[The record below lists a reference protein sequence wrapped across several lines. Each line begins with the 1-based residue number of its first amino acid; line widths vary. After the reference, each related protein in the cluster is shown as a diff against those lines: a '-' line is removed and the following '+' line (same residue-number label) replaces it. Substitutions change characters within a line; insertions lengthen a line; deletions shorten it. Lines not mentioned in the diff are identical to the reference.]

1 MASTHRFHTC
11 MLCEAMCGLDVEL
24 ADDGSVLHVRGDR
37 DDTFS
42 KGHLCPK
49 AMAIEDI
56 RNDPDRVR
64 TPLLRGPNGFA
75 PVPWPEAIAEAARRI
90 HELQRQYGPH
100 AVAVYAG
107 NPTVHSFG
115 ALLGMTALTGALRGH
130 SNFSATSVDQLPHQ
144 LAAYQMFGNQALFPI
159 PDIDRTQFFLIVGGN
174 PVASNG
180 SIMSAPG
187 AADRIKAIRARNGT
201 VVVVDPRRTET
212 ALLADRHLAIQP
224 GTDALFLLGLVHV
237 LVHEGLV
244 RPGRLTAFTDGLD
257 RLPALTKAFSPEA
270 VAGPTEIT
278 AEQIRTLARDF
289 ARADQAVA
297 YGRLGMCTQAT
308 GGTAAWLINL
318 LNVLTGNLDRP
329 GGAMFPKPA
338 VDLAELARRLG
349 KAGSYGRFKTRVRG
363 LPEFAGELPVAAMAE
378 EMDTPG
384 DKQIRGLITFAGNP
398 VLSTPSGGRLEKALS
413 KLELMISFDIYQN
426 ETTRFAHLI
435 FPTSFGFER
444 DHFDLAFNALAVRN
458 NAKFAPAIFPAAGDT
473 REDFEL
479 LVDMAAA
486 LERRRGGPAG
496 LAKALTLS
504 GVRQLGSRR
513 VLDLLL
519 RLGPHKL
526 SLKKLLAAPH
536 GIDLGA
542 LEPRMPGVLANPAR
556 RINAVPEVF
565 AKDLE
570 RLLPML
576 GRRRGSELVLIGR
589 RLLRSNN
596 SWLHNSERL
605 TKGKPACTLLMHP
618 ADAAERRLVDGA
630 RVVVRSPRGQVV
642 TTLEISEA
650 LKRGV
655 VSLPHGYGHE
665 REGVQLRVARSR
677 PGVSINDLTDGAV
690 DPVSGNAALS
700 GVSVEVELELS
711 VSNPVAAIEA
721 EAR

>member
-24 ADDGSVLHVRGDR
+24 GDDGSVLHVRGDR
-37 DDTFS
+37 EDTFS

-49 AMAIEDI
+49 AIAIEDI

-64 TPLLRGPNGFA
+64 TPLRRGPSGFQ
-75 PVPWPEAIAEAARRI
+75 PVSWSEAIAEAAQRI
-90 HELQRQYGPH
+90 HELQTRHGPH

-187 AADRIKAIRARNGT
+187 AAERIKAIRARGGR
-201 VVVVDPRRTET
+201 VVVVDPRLTET
-212 ALLADRHLAIQP
+212 ALLADTHLGIQP

-244 RPGRLTAFTDGLD
+244 TPGRLTAFTDGLE

-270 VAGPTEIT
+270 VAGVTEIA

-289 ARADQAVA
+289 ARADKAVA
-297 YGRLGMCTQAT
+297 YGRVGMCTQET

-318 LNVLTGNLDRP
+318 INVISGNLDRE
-329 GGAMFPKPA
+329 GGAMFPTPA

-398 VLSTPSGGRLEKALS
+398 VLSTPSGARLEKALS
-413 KLELMISFDIYQN
+413 KLELIISFDLYQN

-435 FPTSFGFER
+435 LPTSFGFER
-444 DHFDLAFNALAVRN
+444 DHFDLALNALAVRN

-479 LVDMAAA
+479 LVDVAAA
-486 LERRRGGPAG
+486 IERSRGGAAG
-496 LAKALTLS
+496 LGKALALS
-504 GVRQLGSRR
+504 GVRKLGSRR
-513 VLDLLL
+513 ALDLLL

-526 SLKKLLAAPH
+526 SLKKLLGAPH

-542 LEPRMPGVLANPAR
+542 LVPRMPGVLANAER

-565 AKDLE
+565 AKDLT
-570 RLLPML
+570 RLEPML
-576 GRRRGSELVLIGR
+576 ARRRGAELVLIGR

-596 SWLHNSERL
+596 SWMHNSERL

-618 ADAAERRLVDGA
+618 ADAAERGLIDGA
-630 RVVVRSPRGQVV
+630 NVVVRSPRGQVV
-642 TTLEISEA
+642 TTLEISGT

-665 REGVQLRVARSR
+665 REGVQLRVARRR

-690 DPVSGNAALS
+690 DPISGNAALS
-700 GVSVEVELELS
+700 GVSVEVTLQL
-711 VSNPVAAIEA
+711 A
-721 EAR
+721 EQVPPERPQPTLP